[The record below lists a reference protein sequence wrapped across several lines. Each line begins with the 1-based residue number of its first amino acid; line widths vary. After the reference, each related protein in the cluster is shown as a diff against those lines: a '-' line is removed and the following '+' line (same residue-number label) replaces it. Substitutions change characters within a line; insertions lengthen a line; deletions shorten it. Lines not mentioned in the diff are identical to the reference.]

1 MSQVSNTP
9 DGNTK
14 PKTEPTAAAD
24 AASGIIHLT
33 IPIVIPPSAIT
44 MQKGI
49 QNNGKPSIV
58 VQPLVVTAGI
68 DAKFGS
74 SSAIKAEHDDDDD
87 DKAPGVGTTDTK
99 TSTHPGSISISRDA
113 IKDDTMSAIEQA
125 LNEGKDTGEIQKIT
139 KQRKHMWK
147 SMLTRAGVN
156 KTDFKTI
163 WAEVK
168 HYCQERHRENESAKY
183 CDVGSSSACKSEDD
197 SSSNSVEGAEVAMKS
212 EPTEIVKVAEEECNV
227 HMPLKK
233 RKLPSDYVC
242 ALSVKFDEVAMS
254 PTLIKKLNDEE
265 ISTTVKIKE
274 EEEDGD
280 ASGTDVVGEE
290 GERDNG
296 SSTKNVSATYGA
308 LPSNTTSTSANRA
321 EGPSL
326 QDVLKALSEGDD
338 EEGYDDMLDI
348 DLKTE
353 EEGVGD
359 ETAKTEEEGVGE
371 ETVPS
376 KQEITQKRKRKPFE
390 FGEWDSIE
398 YFARV

>member
-1 MSQVSNTP
+1 MSPISNST

-14 PKTEPTAAAD
+14 LKIEPTAAA
-24 AASGIIHLT
+24 AASASGKTIHLK

-49 QNNGKPSIV
+49 QNNEKTSIV
-58 VQPLVVTAGI
+58 ARPLVVTAGI
-68 DAKFGS
+68 DARIGLS
-74 SSAIKAEHDDDDD
+74 PIKVEHDDD

-99 TSTHPGSISISRDA
+99 TPTNAGSISMSFDA

-125 LNEGKDTGEIQKIT
+125 LNEGKDTEEIQKIT

-147 SMLTRAGVN
+147 SILARAGMN
-156 KTDFKTI
+156 KSFKTI
-163 WAEVK
+163 WAEVRQ
-168 HYCQERHRENESAKY
+168 YCEEKHRENERAKKGY
-183 CDVGSSSACKSEDD
+183 VNSSSACKSEDD

-212 EPTEIVKVAEEECNV
+212 EAEEECNIHV
-227 HMPLKK
+227 PLKK

-254 PTLIKKLNDEE
+254 PTLIKKLKIHGGSNDDGNDEAAARPDDEE

-274 EEEDGD
+274 EEEEEV
-280 ASGTDVVGEE
+280 VVGEE
-290 GERDNG
+290 GKRDNG
-296 SSTKNVSATYGA
+296 SSTG
-308 LPSNTTSTSANRA
+308 PNRA
-321 EGPSL
+321 NGPSL
-326 QDVLKALSEGDD
+326 QDVLKALSEDDDD
-338 EEGYDDMLDI
+338 EGDNGMLDI

-353 EEGVGD
+353 EESVGD

-371 ETVPS
+371 ETIPS
-376 KQEITQKRKRKPFE
+376 KQETTQKRKRKPFE

>member
-1 MSQVSNTP
+1 MSPVSNSP

-14 PKTEPTAAAD
+14 LKIEPTAAA
-24 AASGIIHLT
+24 AAAESGKIIHL
-33 IPIVIPPSAIT
+33 PPSAIT

-49 QNNGKPSIV
+49 KNNGNPSIV
-58 VQPLVVTAGI
+58 AQPLVVTAGI
-68 DAKFGS
+68 GAKIGS
-74 SSAIKAEHDDDDD
+74 SSAIKAEHNDDDDDDDD

-99 TSTHPGSISISRDA
+99 TPTNAGSISMSFDA

-125 LNEGKDTGEIQKIT
+125 LNEGKDTEEIQKIT

-147 SMLTRAGVN
+147 SILARAGMN
-156 KTDFKTI
+156 KSFKTI
-163 WAEVK
+163 WAEVRQ
-168 HYCQERHRENESAKY
+168 YCEEKHRENERAKK
-183 CDVGSSSACKSEDD
+183 CDVNSSSACKSEDD

-212 EPTEIVKVAEEECNV
+212 EAEEECNIHV
-227 HMPLKK
+227 PLKK

-254 PTLIKKLNDEE
+254 PTLIKKLKIHGGSNDEAAARPDDEE

-274 EEEDGD
+274 EEVEEEV
-280 ASGTDVVGEE
+280 VVGEE
-290 GERDNG
+290 GKRDNG
-296 SSTKNVSATYGA
+296 SSTG
-308 LPSNTTSTSANRA
+308 PNRA
-321 EGPSL
+321 NGPSL
-326 QDVLKALSEGDD
+326 QDVLKALSEDDD
-338 EEGYDDMLDI
+338 EEGGDDMLDI
-348 DLKTE
+348 DPKTE
-353 EEGVGD
+353 EESVGD

-376 KQEITQKRKRKPFE
+376 KQETTQKRKRKPFE

>member
-1 MSQVSNTP
+1 MSPVSNSP

-14 PKTEPTAAAD
+14 LKIEPT

-49 QNNGKPSIV
+49 QNNGNPSIV
-58 VQPLVVTAGI
+58 AQPLVVTAGI
-68 DAKFGS
+68 GAKIGS
-74 SSAIKAEHDDDDD
+74 SIKAEHNDDVDD

-99 TSTHPGSISISRDA
+99 TPTNAGSISMSFDA

-125 LNEGKDTGEIQKIT
+125 LNEGKDTEEIQKIT

-147 SMLTRAGVN
+147 SILARAGMN
-156 KTDFKTI
+156 KSFKTI
-163 WAEVK
+163 WAEVRQ
-168 HYCQERHRENESAKY
+168 YCEEKHRENERAIK
-183 CDVGSSSACKSEDD
+183 CDANSFSACRSEDG

-212 EPTEIVKVAEEECNV
+212 EAEEECNIHV
-227 HMPLKK
+227 PLKK

-254 PTLIKKLNDEE
+254 PTLIKKLKIHGGSNDEAAARPDDEE

-274 EEEDGD
+274 EE
-280 ASGTDVVGEE
+280 VGEE
-290 GERDNG
+290 GQRDIG
-296 SSTKNVSATYGA
+296 SSTENTSATNGP
-308 LPSNTTSTSANRA
+308 LPSNTTKDTTSTSPNRA

-338 EEGYDDMLDI
+338 EDGHDDMLDI

-353 EEGVGD
+353 EES
-359 ETAKTEEEGVGE
+359 VGE

-376 KQEITQKRKRKPFE
+376 KQETTQKRKRKPFE

>member
-1 MSQVSNTP
+1 MSPISNST

-14 PKTEPTAAAD
+14 LKIEPTAAAAA
-24 AASGIIHLT
+24 AASGKIIHLT

-49 QNNGKPSIV
+49 QNNEKPSIV
-58 VQPLVVTAGI
+58 A
-68 DAKFGS
+68 
-74 SSAIKAEHDDDDD
+74 SAIKAEHNDDVDD

-99 TSTHPGSISISRDA
+99 TPTNAGSISMSFDA
-113 IKDDTMSAIEQA
+113 IKDDTMFAIEQA
-125 LNEGKDTGEIQKIT
+125 LNEGKDTEEIQKIT

-147 SMLTRAGVN
+147 SILARAGMN
-156 KTDFKTI
+156 KSFKTI
-163 WAEVK
+163 WAEVRQ
-168 HYCQERHRENESAKY
+168 YCEEKHRENERAKKGY
-183 CDVGSSSACKSEDD
+183 VNSSSACKSEDD

-212 EPTEIVKVAEEECNV
+212 EAEEECNIHV
-227 HMPLKK
+227 PLKK

-254 PTLIKKLNDEE
+254 PTLIKKLKIHGGSNDDGNDEAAARPDDEE

-274 EEEDGD
+274 EEV
-280 ASGTDVVGEE
+280 VVGEE
-290 GERDNG
+290 GKRDNG
-296 SSTKNVSATYGA
+296 SSTG
-308 LPSNTTSTSANRA
+308 PNRA
-321 EGPSL
+321 NGPSL
-326 QDVLKALSEGDD
+326 QDVLKALSEDDDD
-338 EEGYDDMLDI
+338 EGDNGMLDI

-353 EEGVGD
+353 EESVGD

-371 ETVPS
+371 ETIPS
-376 KQEITQKRKRKPFE
+376 KQETTQKRKRKPFE

>member
-1 MSQVSNTP
+1 MSPVSNTP

-14 PKTEPTAAAD
+14 PKTEPRSTAAAAD

-49 QNNGKPSIV
+49 QNNENPSIV
-58 VQPLVVTAGI
+58 AQPLVVTAGV
-68 DAKFGS
+68 DAKIVGS
-74 SSAIKAEHDDDDD
+74 SSAAIKAEHNDDD

-99 TSTHPGSISISRDA
+99 TSTHPGTRSISISFDA

-147 SMLTRAGVN
+147 SMLTRAGMN
-156 KTDFKTI
+156 KADFKTI
-163 WAEVK
+163 WAEVRQ
-168 HYCQERHRENESAKY
+168 YCEEKHRENERAKK
-183 CDVGSSSACKSEDD
+183 CDAGSSSACKSEDD

-212 EPTEIVKVAEEECNV
+212 EAEEGCNI

-274 EEEDGD
+274 EEKEEEDG
-280 ASGTDVVGEE
+280 VGEE
-290 GERDNG
+290 GQRDNG
-296 SSTKNVSATYGA
+296 SSTENVSAINGA
-308 LPSNTTSTSANRA
+308 LPSNTTTTSPNRA

-326 QDVLKALSEGDD
+326 QDVLKALS
-338 EEGYDDMLDI
+338 
-348 DLKTE
+348 
-353 EEGVGD
+353 GD

-376 KQEITQKRKRKPFE
+376 KQKTTQKRKRKPFE

>member
-1 MSQVSNTP
+1 MSPVSNTP

-14 PKTEPTAAAD
+14 PKTEPRSTAAAAD

-49 QNNGKPSIV
+49 QNNENPSIV
-58 VQPLVVTAGI
+58 AQPLVVTAGI
-68 DAKFGS
+68 DAKIVGS
-74 SSAIKAEHDDDDD
+74 PSAIKAEHNDDDD

-99 TSTHPGSISISRDA
+99 TSTHPGSSISISCDA

-147 SMLTRAGVN
+147 SMLTRAGMN
-156 KTDFKTI
+156 KAAFKTI

-168 HYCQERHRENESAKY
+168 QYCEEKHHENERVKKCNA
-183 CDVGSSSACKSEDD
+183 GSSSACKSEDD
-197 SSSNSVEGAEVAMKS
+197 SSNSVEGAEVAMKS
-212 EPTEIVKVAEEECNV
+212 EPTEIVEVAEEECNI

-274 EEEDGD
+274 EEEE
-280 ASGTDVVGEE
+280 VVGTE
-290 GERDNG
+290 GKRDNG
-296 SSTKNVSATYGA
+296 SSMS
-308 LPSNTTSTSANRA
+308 PNRA

-326 QDVLKALSEGDD
+326 QDVLKALS
-338 EEGYDDMLDI
+338 
-348 DLKTE
+348 
-353 EEGVGD
+353 GD

-376 KQEITQKRKRKPFE
+376 KQKTTQKRKRKPFE